1 MPPHVIRSLDDFL
14 QVPEAQ
20 LPNCLAALHRAIEAQ
35 KKLRESAQVR
45 GLATRFTE
53 FEWRPKEPRKP
64 VALKVTATTAVQ
76 DLGLKPAAVFHFREM
91 NLYALE
97 DFAEVTAIDLRRVPD
112 VGDSTVAQVRELLA
126 VVGLRFREPTDPYYA
141 RLQRAKLARGMSAL
155 ERKKD
160 ISDAADIADLG
171 LKSTT
176 LTRCI
181 GKGIMTVGQLRTTT
195 LRDLCIAFGRQSVID
210 LLECL
215 DGVGLE
221 LESRPTQTEKWRW
234 HAIRREALKRPQER
248 APIEDL
254 QPWIGAGVAQ
264 DLTRAGLTTVGA
276 LAQLARAGGLRV
288 RGVGQGAWDKIF
300 DYFGLPRRTVART
313 WRQHAST
320 PQPGRARLG

>member
-1 MPPHVIRSLDDFL
+1 MGLMLNGAPGAPSVRTVVRESWPAAARASIGQGQVGRRGRHGRQRKPSPIPLAVADPRLACAREVWHGRGMPPHVIRSLDDFL

-64 VALKVTATTAVQ
+64 VALQVTATTAVQ
-76 DLGLKPAAVFHFREM
+76 DLGLKPTAVFHFREM

-97 DFAEVTAIDLRRVPD
+97 DFAEVTAMDLRRVPD
-112 VGDSTVAQVRELLA
+112 VGDSTVAQIRELLA

-141 RLQRAKLARGMSAL
+141 RLQRAKLARGMTAL
-155 ERKKD
+155 ERNKN

-181 GKGIMTVGQLRTTT
+181 
-195 LRDLCIAFGRQSVID
+195 
-210 LLECL
+210 E
-215 DGVGLE
+215 
-221 LESRPTQTEKWRW
+221 
-234 HAIRREALKRPQER
+234 
-248 APIEDL
+248 
-254 QPWIGAGVAQ
+254 GA
-264 DLTRAGLTTVGA
+264 
-276 LAQLARAGGLRV
+276 
-288 RGVGQGAWDKIF
+288 
-300 DYFGLPRRTVART
+300 
-313 WRQHAST
+313 S
-320 PQPGRARLG
+320 